1 MFIFIKI
8 INYQLNRLFDKNK
21 IIEISSSHVD
31 DKIDKKRKSRK
42 LSKSRRRRKTP
53 PSPFSFEVIDD
64 KVKEEDNVV
73 EINVDKEEN
82 IELKTTDINFNEI
95 TKSKKKV

>member
-31 DKIDKKRKSRK
+31 DKKRKSRK